1 MNVVIFSWMRLQ
13 WLCCGEVV
21 SCVVVGDQYSVA
33 LKGDN
38 YTIYC
43 LPHCRPSV
51 TCPAFSLPSTTELQ
65 CHLSCLS
72 ELIMSTIQFFFLIL
86 LSGQKENRPRVECRP
101 AWTLLAPLRVYSQRP
116 HQEKSPQPPL
126 PHTSKPSCLWK
137 QPSVSRC
144 TSQSRSCC
152 WLTPIL
158 TLTEPWQGRGFPSSQ
173 HLIGRIV
180 RQKHLRWRCHL
191 HPLLVREEEEH
202 WMQSGKVD

>member
-1 MNVVIFSWMRLQ
+1 MLLLGISIVW
-13 WLCCGEVV
+13 
-21 SCVVVGDQYSVA
+21 
-33 LKGDN
+33 
-38 YTIYC
+38 
-43 LPHCRPSV
+43 PSK
-51 TCPAFSLPSTTELQ
+51 E
-65 CHLSCLS
+65 
-72 ELIMSTIQFFFLIL
+72 ITIQFTAFLTADPQSHALPFHYLLQLSYSVIYHVYLNLSSPQYKIFLIL

-101 AWTLLAPLRVYSQRP
+101 AWTLLAPLRVSSPRP

-126 PHTSKPSCLWK
+126 PHMSKPSCLWK

-144 TSQSRSCC
+144 TSQSQSCC
-152 WLTPIL
+152 WLTPIP

-191 HPLLVREEEEH
+191 HPLLVREEEH